1 MNEETLKSIAAQL
14 RKPEGEYA
22 VQIGEFMNNGNL
34 LINLNAIE
42 NLKLH
47 DGDHIL
53 EIGMG
58 NGFFVKNILSAG
70 DSIKYSGCD
79 YSEIMVNE
87 SLNRNKEFVLN
98 GRATFFQADAENLP
112 FENESFDKV
121 MTVNTIYFWE
131 NPEAV
136 LAEIRRIL
144 KPEGMIVIGIRPKRT
159 MEKYPFVKYGFNM
172 FSKDDLV
179 SLLSDNF
186 FKVESIIEQ
195 IEPEQE
201 YEGEKMIVENL
212 VVCACQNL

>member
-42 NLKLH
+42 NLKLN
-47 DGDHIL
+47 DGAQIL

-58 NGFFVKNILSAG
+58 NGFFVKNILSFG
-70 DSIKYSGCD
+70 DSVKYSGCD

-87 SLNRNKEFVLN
+87 SLNRNEEFVLN
-98 GRATFFQADAENLP
+98 GRAVFFQADAENLP

-121 MTVNTIYFWE
+121 MSVNTLYFWE
-131 NPEAV
+131 NPEAF

-144 KPEGMIVIGIRPKRT
+144 KPEGRIVIGIRPKRT

-172 FSKDDLV
+172 FSKDDIV
-179 SLLSDNF
+179 NLLSDNF

-201 YEGEKMIVENL
+201 YEGEKLIVENL
-212 VVCACQNL
+212 VVSACLNL

>member
-22 VQIGEFMNNGNL
+22 IQIGEFMNNGNL

-42 NLKLH
+42 NLKLN
-47 DGDHIL
+47 DGDQIL

-58 NGFFVKNILSAG
+58 NGFFVKNILSFG
-70 DSIKYSGCD
+70 DSVKYSGCD
-79 YSEIMVNE
+79 YSETMVNE

-98 GRATFFQADAENLP
+98 GRAAFFQANADNLP

-144 KPEGMIVIGIRPKRT
+144 KPKGGIVIGIRPKRT

-172 FSKDDLV
+172 FSKDDIV
-179 SLLSDNF
+179 NLLSDNF

-201 YEGEKMIVENL
+201 YEGEKLIVENL
-212 VVCACQNL
+212 VVCACLNL